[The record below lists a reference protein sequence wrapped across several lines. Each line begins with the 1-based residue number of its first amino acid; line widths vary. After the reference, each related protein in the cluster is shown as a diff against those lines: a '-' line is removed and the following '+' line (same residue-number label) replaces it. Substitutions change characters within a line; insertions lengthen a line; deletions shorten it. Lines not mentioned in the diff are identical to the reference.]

1 MIICPTNSSCSENM
15 RNEITDKSNRNKIL
29 EYRWEILRKKFLT
42 QRFWQASSSGIRITR
57 FLPHIFL
64 YLDIYCK

>member
-1 MIICPTNSSCSENM
+1 MIICPTNSSYSENM

-42 QRFWQASSSGIRITR
+42 QRFWQASSSGI
-57 FLPHIFL
+57 
-64 YLDIYCK
+64 